1 MQHGGPSRVPA
12 EQAPFDRGSMT
23 QILRT
28 WLPVFLALLLIQMGN
43 GLTGSL
49 VSIAGEE
56 RAFAPLLQGLI
67 LSAFF
72 AGSFAGA
79 VMAPPLIRRTSHAFS
94 AGLFTLCLSGA
105 TLGFAASGD
114 PSSWVVIRMLAG
126 CAITG
131 MFATVESWLNLSI
144 ADTVRAR
151 IFSVYILIQLSGL
164 AAGQLLLSAR
174 SVGESPLFL
183 VAAAVTA
190 LAALA
195 FRTER
200 VEHKLVEVPRKIS
213 FRAIVA
219 RAPQGTACIAL
230 AGFSWAGLMASGPAT
245 LQMLGL
251 GDMDKSLVMS
261 LAVASGMLAQFPA
274 GWLADH
280 MDRGRLLLLLTF
292 GATLAALLPLLGT
305 GPAMIYAFA
314 IAFGAVTFPLYAIGV
329 ALTSEALGQDERTSA
344 AALMIVAF
352 NIGAVIAPLAIA
364 NTIAG
369 LGPYSYFLLLAV
381 PQALFALIGLT
392 QLSSR
397 HRVRR

>member
-1 MQHGGPSRVPA
+1 MHGDRGCVAA
-12 EQAPFDRGSMT
+12 EGASLNRGSMT

-49 VSIAGEE
+49 VSIAGQE
-56 RAFAPLLQGLI
+56 RAFPPLLQGLI

-79 VMAPPLIRRTSHAFS
+79 VMAPPLIRRTSHGFS
-94 AGLFTLCLSGA
+94 AALFTFGLFGS
-105 TLGFAASGD
+105 TLGFAVTGD
-114 PSSWVVIRMLAG
+114 PWSWVVIRMLAG

-131 MFATVESWLNLSI
+131 MFTTVESWLNLSI
-144 ADTVRAR
+144 ADSIRAR
-151 IFSVYILIQLSGL
+151 IFSIYILIQLIGL

-174 SVGESPLFL
+174 SLGESPLFL
-183 VAAAVTA
+183 VAAMVTA

-200 VEHKLVEVPRKIS
+200 IEHPLVEAPRKMS
-213 FRAIVA
+213 FLAILR

-245 LQMLGL
+245 LQMMGL
-251 GDMDKSLVMS
+251 SDIDKSLVMS

-280 MDRGRLLLLLTF
+280 MDRGRLLLLLTTV
-292 GATLAALLPLLGT
+292 AMVAALLPLMGT
-305 GPAMIYAFA
+305 GPIMLYAFA
-314 IAFGAVTFPLYAIGV
+314 IAYGAATFPLYAIGV
-329 ALTSEALGQDERTSA
+329 ARTSEELGQDERTSA

-352 NIGAVIAPLAIA
+352 NIGAVLAPLAIA
-364 NTIAG
+364 NVIAV
-369 LGPYSYFLLLAV
+369 LGPHSYFLLLAA
-381 PQALFALIGLT
+381 PQSLFALIGL
-392 QLSSR
+392 LLLANRKRARS
-397 HRVRR
+397 